1 MKDIAPE
8 LLEKIK
14 KDFEKKL
21 KKSETIKA
29 FREKVKKK
37 TATYKDANDFAIE
50 TGELLADAFQS
61 NLSKEILPD
70 GKMYYNIADRVI
82 RERLEHNYD
91 ITAEA
96 AVEVQKILN
105 EKAGIGI
112 KAIKPEMNEDRVRG
126 IINIVSGGK
135 YEDVAYIL
143 GEAVVNFN
151 RCSGKRKC
159 RFSLKS
165 RVKTENQKN
174 INRKMLR
181 MVQQAYRGI

>member
-143 GEAVVNFN
+143 GEAVVNL
-151 RCSGKRKC
+151 
-159 RFSLKS
+159 SL
-165 RVKTENQKN
+165 
-174 INRKMLR
+174 IH
-181 MVQQAYRGI
+181 I

>member
-61 NLSKEILPD
+61 NLSKEILPK
-70 GKMYYNIADRVI
+70 GKSGNGKRNSLRTC
-82 RERLEHNYD
+82 RE
-91 ITAEA
+91 
-96 AVEVQKILN
+96 V
-105 EKAGIGI
+105 
-112 KAIKPEMNEDRVRG
+112 VRG
-126 IINIVSGGK
+126 
-135 YEDVAYIL
+135 
-143 GEAVVNFN
+143 N
-151 RCSGKRKC
+151 RR
-159 RFSLKS
+159 RNEE
-165 RVKTENQKN
+165 R
-174 INRKMLR
+174 
-181 MVQQAYRGI
+181 RGSFF